1 MNVNALHFTEGE
13 KWLHFGYAD
22 IPACPNTPPLP
33 HTHTDT
39 QKKRPLTY
47 TTHTVADTD
56 VLFVE

>member
-22 IPACPNTPPLP
+22 IPACPNTP
-33 HTHTDT
+33 HTDT
-39 QKKRPLTY
+39 KKRPLTY